1 MRLLPKQFLLAHEN
15 TLLFAVFKLS
25 TLTLSFTANLQ
36 GLRILNHA
44 NTVDNKIL
52 HLTSDFS
59 KWLKMNNF
67 WPTSARQRNGWGIA
81 RRQFFGELAINYRL
95 PLAPLSVEYDRCYDG
110 EICLWSFPICESFAP
125 QCNYYVYRATWS
137 THLVCLLSYLYYKV
151 FRFLGQFISGI
162 LWRNEWELPTSEI
175 FIKIFKTD
183 LTQKVY
189 QQKY

>member
-36 GLRILNHA
+36 GLRILNHV

-52 HLTSDFS
+52 TSD
-59 KWLKMNNF
+59 LKMNNF

-81 RRQFFGELAINYRL
+81 RRQFFWKLAINYRL

-110 EICLWSFPICESFAP
+110 EICLWSFPICESFAT

-137 THLVCLLSYLYYKV
+137 THLVCLLSYLYFKAFYFFGPVHKCK
-151 FRFLGQFISGI
+151 I

-175 FIKIFKTD
+175 FIKFFKID

-189 QQKY
+189 QRKY